1 VNSEIKR
8 GLVSIVVPVLNE
20 EESLIELY
28 RQIEAAFRDTEFTFE
43 VIFIDDGSTDHSF
56 EIESKIANDHPNVSV
71 VQFQR
76 NFGKAAAL
84 TEGFH
89 QAKGEFVATLDA
101 DLQDDPNE
109 IPIMLRQ
116 LNGGFDLVSG
126 WKKKR
131 NDPITKT
138 FPSKIFNRVTTWL
151 TGVKVHDLNCGLK
164 VYRHEVTQALKIYG
178 GLYRY
183 IPALAHLSGFRVTE
197 KIVQHRARQFGVSKY
212 GGSRLYHGFW
222 DLITVLFLSK
232 YERRPLH
239 LFGLPGIICF
249 MTGFLISLVLSVR
262 WFMGHWIGNRPVFF
276 LGILL
281 LIVGLQF
288 ISMGL
293 LGEMIAYGQKRENAV
308 IKSVTMSKATKDNA
322 DQ

>member
-1 VNSEIKR
+1 MNSEGKN
-8 GLVSIVVPVLNE
+8 GLVSVVVPVLNE
-20 EESLIELY
+20 EKSLEELY
-28 RQIEAAFRDTEFTFE
+28 RQIAAAFISTDLTFE
-43 VIFIDDGSTDHSF
+43 IIFVDDGSTDRSF
-56 EIESKIANDHPNVSV
+56 EIESKIAGVNPNVSIIR
-71 VQFQR
+71 FQR

-84 TEGFH
+84 TEGFRM
-89 QAKGEFVATLDA
+89 ASGEFIATLDA

-109 IPIMLRQ
+109 IPAMIGQM
-116 LNGGFDLVSG
+116 NGGYDLVSG

-138 FPSKIFNRVTTWL
+138 FPSKIFNRVTSWM
-151 TGVKVHDLNCGLK
+151 TGAKIHDFNCGLK
-164 VYRHEVTQALKIYG
+164 VYRHEVVQSLKIYG

-183 IPALAHLSGFRVTE
+183 IPALAHLSGFRVGE
-197 KIVQHRARQFGVSKY
+197 KVVQHRARKFGVSKY

-249 MTGFLISLVLSVR
+249 LIGFVISLVLTIR

-293 LGEMIAYGQKRENAV
+293 LGEMIAFGQKKENTI
-308 IKSVTMSKATKDNA
+308 IKSVSLPDSTKENA
-322 DQ
+322 CL